1 MAHHPRVDEAGL
13 AHERREAVA
22 EVVAKAVTGFS
33 TRRTSRNQGE
43 AAGATTQVEHTVARP
58 QRIIMK
64 AEVLCYPGRL
74 RWDTPLVSRHQPAAS
89 ARHCLHAPVLRSRR
103 HGKQAERTAAGRCHR
118 PDQLLAVTANQLR
131 LLSAVATYV
140 LFQTLQS
147 FARATAL
154 GSAQGWKLRE
164 RLVKIAVWVERSV
177 RRIYLES

>member
-1 MAHHPRVDEAGL
+1 MENRLKELQQG
-13 AHERREAVA
+13 VA
-22 EVVAKAVTGFS
+22 ME
-33 TRRTSRNQGE
+33 
-43 AAGATTQVEHTVARP
+43 
-58 QRIIMK
+58 
-64 AEVLCYPGRL
+64 
-74 RWDTPLVSRHQPAAS
+74 
-89 ARHCLHAPVLRSRR
+89 
-103 HGKQAERTAAGRCHR
+103 

-177 RRIYLES
+177 RRIYLESWYSGPSTVGVGWRPRGPAG